1 MGKRSRESLGE
12 TPAQTYDG
20 ENSKKRRK
28 DGSSADKKN
37 KKAKRLRE
45 LRKDIV
51 DLPEEDVEE
60 GVAETVANG
69 DAAHANGEP
78 EVLSKKAEKKRR
90 KKEQAE
96 REANE
101 SGQTGAEPAANGEG
115 EQESKPEEV
124 KKSKKSKKEKK
135 KQQKT
140 EEAATTDETKEQ
152 KKDSNG
158 DTAKAVADEAEEEE
172 DGKDVKQSKAPRF
185 IVFVGMC
192 ILAHPPPPLF
202 SFVTTNP
209 LLPTAGNLPYSAT
222 AASIKAH
229 FASLNPAQVRC
240 LTMRDDPTKCRGC
253 AFIDFSSSNDMRTCL
268 DKMHHSTFNDGISKS
283 RKINVEL
290 TYVVPSYLYPLS
302 VREST
307 FCGCTFLVANPPLS
321 PIQRRWWW

>member
-12 TPAQTYDG
+12 TPAQAYDG

-28 DGSSADKKN
+28 DGSSSDKKN
-37 KKAKRLRE
+37 KKTKRLRE

-60 GVAETVANG
+60 AVAEPVANG
-69 DAAHANGEP
+69 DSAPANGEP

-96 REANE
+96 KEANE
-101 SGQTGAEPAANGEG
+101 TGIQAGRSKE
-115 EQESKPEEV
+115 EQEEQ
-124 KKSKKSKKEKK
+124 KEKK

-158 DTAKAVADEAEEEE
+158 DTTKAVADEEEEEEEE
-172 DGKDVKQSKAPRF
+172 DGKDGKQSKAPRF
-185 IVFVGMC
+185 IVFV
-192 ILAHPPPPLF
+192 
-202 SFVTTNP
+202 
-209 LLPTAGNLPYSAT
+209 GNLPYSAT

-290 TYVVPSYLYPLS
+290 TAGGGGKTSHRMDKIKKKNEKLNVNRLKRIEQEKEEKKHKTQDNNSHGDIENSMHPSRRARVPGL
-302 VREST
+302 
-307 FCGCTFLVANPPLS
+307 
-321 PIQRRWWW
+321 